1 MQRVLRF
8 LRAALK
14 GLIPG
19 GAKTRVRER
28 TDDKSKR
35 WLTYLGTGG
44 HWVRIPPA

>member
-8 LRAALK
+8 LRAAFK
-14 GLIPG
+14 GLIRG
-19 GAKTRVRER
+19 GTTTRVREQA
-28 TDDKSKR
+28 DDKSRR

>member
-8 LRAALK
+8 LRAGLK
-14 GLIPG
+14 RLIRG
-19 GAKTRVRER
+19 GAATRAREQA
-28 TDDKSKR
+28 DDKSKR